1 MKEAAGASASIFDIA
16 KNNKKAATP
25 MATAAAMLAVRS
37 PTVPATNVGTANLA
51 AAVVSNLPV
60 QQVNLEG

>member
-1 MKEAAGASASIFDIA
+1 
-16 KNNKKAATP
+16 